1 MAQRSEPIAAKADY
15 WYCSGM
21 LNAIPREYN
30 RLQQAETGSTLAYL
44 RLRRALNNLIDSGV
58 LSPGQSLPS
67 ERDLAALLNV
77 SRVTVRKA
85 LAGLIAQG
93 LLLQRQGAG
102 TFVAE
107 RIVRSF
113 SRLTGFTDDLRER
126 GLDPKVE
133 FLERSTGEVTP
144 EEAMALNLSPGS
156 GVVRLYRLRHVD
168 GSPIAIERTLVPL
181 SLLPEPERITG
192 SLYEALDTW
201 GHRPKRALQRLRA
214 VALEDEAARHLQLPV
229 GSPGLLV
236 ERRAFLGDGRVVE
249 STRSFYRGDAYD
261 FVAELQSE

>member
-1 MAQRSEPIAAKADY
+1 MPDPI
-15 WYCSGM
+15 SH
-21 LNAIPREYN
+21 EYR
-30 RLQQAETGSTLAYL
+30 RLGQAEAGHTLAYL
-44 RLRRALNNLIDSGV
+44 RLRHALNNLIDSGV
-58 LSPGQSLPS
+58 LAPGQNLPS
-67 ERDLAALLNV
+67 ERDLAALLGV

-85 LAGLIAQG
+85 LSGLIAQG
-93 LLLQRQGAG
+93 LLTQRQGAG

-126 GLDPKVE
+126 GLDPQVD
-133 FLERSTGEVTP
+133 FLERSIGEVTP

-156 GVVRLYRLRHVD
+156 GVVRLYRLRHVE
-168 GSPIAIERTLVPL
+168 GAPIAIERSLVPL
-181 SLLPEPERITG
+181 ALLPEPQRIEG
-192 SLYEALDTW
+192 SLYAALDHW

-214 VALEDEAARHLQLPV
+214 VALEAEAARHLQLPI

-261 FVAELQSE
+261 FVAELHSE

>member
-1 MAQRSEPIAAKADY
+1 MPDPI
-15 WYCSGM
+15 S
-21 LNAIPREYN
+21 LEYR
-30 RLQQAETGSTLAYL
+30 RLEQAEAGHTLAYL

-58 LSPGQSLPS
+58 LAPGQSLPS
-67 ERDLAALLNV
+67 ERDLAALLGV

-85 LAGLIAQG
+85 LSGLIAQG
-93 LLLQRQGAG
+93 LLTQRQGAG

-126 GLDPKVE
+126 GLDPQVD

-168 GSPIAIERTLVPL
+168 GAPIAIERSIVPL
-181 SLLPEPERITG
+181 ALLPEPQRIEG
-192 SLYEALDTW
+192 SLYATLDHW

-214 VALEDEAARHLQLPV
+214 VALEAEAARHLQLPV

-261 FVAELQSE
+261 FVAELHSE